1 MSKRRSGNPVVVIIV
16 IAIVAIVV
24 VMVVGNV
31 AVRGANVVAKDVA
44 TTAIAATAVVVMV
57 VIAVVDPK
65 KVSHL
70 SEMMLKFVGVR
81 LSRSDAVR
89 PAALGSEAKRN
100 GDGRA
105 QYYLSR
111 SQRVLFR
118 IFLYYRLADCGIN
131 ETR

>member
-1 MSKRRSGNPVVVIIV
+1 MNSEQDFAIIKLLERGY
-16 IAIVAIVV
+16 IA
-24 VMVVGNV
+24 N
-31 AVRGANVVAKDVA
+31 
-44 TTAIAATAVVVMV
+44 
-57 VIAVVDPK
+57 
-65 KVSHL
+65 SSSL
-70 SEMMLKFVGVR
+70 LGVR
-81 LSRSDAVR
+81 LSQSDAER

-105 QYYLSR
+105 QYCLSR